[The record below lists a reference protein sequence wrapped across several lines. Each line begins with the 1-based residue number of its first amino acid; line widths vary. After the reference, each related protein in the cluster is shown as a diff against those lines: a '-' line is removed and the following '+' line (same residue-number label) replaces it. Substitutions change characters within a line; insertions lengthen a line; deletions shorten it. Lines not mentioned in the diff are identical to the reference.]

1 MMVLVLNTVYKYHF
15 VYNVTQTFVFVLF
28 VRDVRSAWPAHL
40 LQNNNILT
48 VLFFFENVNIRC
60 Q

>member
-1 MMVLVLNTVYKYHF
+1 MMVLVLHTVYKYHF

-28 VRDVRSAWPAHL
+28 VRDMRSAWPAHL

-48 VLFFFENVNIRC
+48 VLFFFFF
-60 Q
+60 